1 MSSTTDRIAR
11 RREQNRISMAKK
23 RARIRSLPDNHPDKV
38 ADKQRNVVNKRNSR
52 RRGKAKHTKGSVD
65 MAGSDVDDNAEGK
78 YLRFYSKTYLNALI
92 GNIDD
97 LNTKNSNMSN
107 GRQVYT
113 HVKETQKEHRN
124 KEDHVSWQKQKKESR
139 SSHWNVKQHKLTSVL
154 KQTRGPLHLRQ
165 MHRKSHH
172 LPPRKIHGP
181 VQVPLTRRT
190 DRLKEK
196 IKSKRIIHNQARM
209 KVDKSHPA
217 ALIMTGLSGKLE
229 PRLLRQDLSKS
240 RHAHA
245 NHKPDILRKHSRN
258 KSQSFGPTSVHTP
271 LESYADA
278 IASAYNAK
286 PGLEYKLSKE
296 KVARVKYSHDTTTM
310 DVEQK
315 GGIPKLQQ
323 ELLKPKEHGSDTD
336 TQFQDES
343 SLHQP
348 DHPSSP
354 PAPETLEPAA
364 EYEDPISQIQMAD
377 INENA
382 EQVFSP
388 ASRQSRNTSPS
399 PSLSSTE
406 AELLIQSTKKKDPH
420 YPAIM
425 FPINP
430 NPITIEFL
438 TGRLDLSQVRHPS
451 SMKQLKDLGSKLTQ
465 WRVSLEFPPD
475 FFTLRY
481 PREQNQHALQFAF
494 QKTEMFNTWIH
505 SQKLNNYRQAI
516 RFIMILQKSVNVSS
530 DLQSEIHSLFAF
542 GFNACLYHGLRR
554 QLRALTEVHGVIVGL
569 SASLQ
574 AILTRWRVD
583 RSKFPRNILSQEV
596 AYLEEIGY
604 EFDIPHMG
612 KLTAQH
618 WSYFKPLAWVNDEV
632 INTCIGIW
640 KSRFQC
646 QKDLVYLQT
655 WFSPKFIT
663 GQDSF
668 PPVDDL
674 PQLLKWTK
682 DWYQCFHQGMVLVIP
697 INIHSN
703 HWIVATMDT
712 RNLTISILDSSALT
726 PKNQNLSWEQSS
738 YDQIFKRLHILG
750 NKLYA
755 ASTKAEETSIEWKNQ
770 PFVNV
775 PLQNNAYDCG
785 IFAIFYMLHLGY
797 SSEINGHKVPSKYH
811 LPNLHHDLSGHR
823 LLLMEEMGLLKTL
836 RAKKDEAS

>member
-124 KEDHVSWQKQKKESR
+124 KEDH
-139 SSHWNVKQHKLTSVL
+139 
-154 KQTRGPLHLRQ
+154 
-165 MHRKSHH
+165 
-172 LPPRKIHGP
+172 
-181 VQVPLTRRT
+181 
-190 DRLKEK
+190 EK
-196 IKSKRIIHNQARM
+196 IKSKRIIHNQACM

-245 NHKPDILRKHSRN
+245 NHKPDILRKRSRN
-258 KSQSFGPTSVHTP
+258 NSQSFGPTSVHTP

-348 DHPSSP
+348 DHPPSP

-406 AELLIQSTKKKDPH
+406 AELLIQSTKQKDPR

-465 WRVSLEFPPD
+465 WR
-475 FFTLRY
+475 
-481 PREQNQHALQFAF
+481 FAF

-542 GFNACLYHGLRR
+542 GFNACLYHGLQR

-640 KSRFQC
+640 KSRFQR